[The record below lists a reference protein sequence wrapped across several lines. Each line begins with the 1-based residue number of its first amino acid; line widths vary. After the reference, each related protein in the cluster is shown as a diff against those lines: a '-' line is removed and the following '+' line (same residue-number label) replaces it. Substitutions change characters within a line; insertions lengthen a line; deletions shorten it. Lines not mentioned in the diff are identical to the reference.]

1 MNYLLPLKFTDI
13 DFSKIVYHR
22 INTNSKKRIIFLKYK
37 DKGQLKDFAIQTPT
51 LKHQYP
57 IEESENLKYHYTDI
71 PFISKRENKDLE
83 FKKFLN
89 NLDDKIVYDVQ
100 LNTKWVE
107 GFKTDNINYQ
117 RLIRNNNDGDDFF
130 RIKFLD
136 TVDFKTSIK
145 LNNQKTINIFDIPET
160 AWMKSII
167 EFKAILIS
175 DNSIQIFVKPILIS
189 FTPIIIKNYQ
199 FLEESD
205 NEDETDT
212 SVFLK
217 QDEFNDNTISLSK
230 LELDNDTFDS
240 TSVI

>member
-145 LNNQKTINIFDIPET
+145 LNNQKTIGIFDIPET